1 MLLDSA
7 ASLSRTRE
15 MPRGVAVASIAKL
28 PSSSDDPRASE
39 STAGR
44 HVKAPW
50 SPPASCSPTAAAAAS
65 CARVAATQH
74 IFLAATAEDAPSLAP
89 CRRVDDSGVRG
100 KQPRRL
106 EKRRAACTLRQRAN
120 SVALQRSLKA
130 STGPATHMPSSLG
143 ALACAVGVADALRPH
158 REDPL
163 NPVSSLPPGGELCQ
177 RCLARPALGVGR
189 PRQPC
194 GGLR

>member
-1 MLLDSA
+1 MVS
-7 ASLSRTRE
+7 
-15 MPRGVAVASIAKL
+15 
-28 PSSSDDPRASE
+28 ASE
-39 STAGR
+39 LLADGG
-44 HVKAPW
+44 
-50 SPPASCSPTAAAAAS
+50 SCSVVSQPRST
-65 CARVAATQH
+65 
-74 IFLAATAEDAPSLAP
+74 FLAATAEDTPSLAAP